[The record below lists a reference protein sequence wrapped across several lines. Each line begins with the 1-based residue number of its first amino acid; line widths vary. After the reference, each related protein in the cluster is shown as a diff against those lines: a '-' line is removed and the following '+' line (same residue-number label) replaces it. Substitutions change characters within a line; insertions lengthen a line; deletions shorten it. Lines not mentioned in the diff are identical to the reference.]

1 MSCFSYLLLLVNSFT
16 NPQHQ
21 NPRHSPQKDPRG
33 NHGLPHDQAFP
44 RRKDPGQE
52 AIFLSPITQTVL
64 RHPCLWLFLM
74 YIPYSFKRWN
84 LIALPMCVRLTASS
98 ESNTAKLMA
107 CPSEIRLWKD
117 WLLCW
122 YLFFSLSH
130 HLSVISH
137 PEGLQLYELPWT

>member
-1 MSCFSYLLLLVNSFT
+1 
-16 NPQHQ
+16 
-21 NPRHSPQKDPRG
+21 
-33 NHGLPHDQAFP
+33 
-44 RRKDPGQE
+44 
-52 AIFLSPITQTVL
+52 
-64 RHPCLWLFLM
+64 M

-137 PEGLQLYELPWT
+137 PEGLQLYELPWTQDSLWRNKGVSLQSTIRELRLPPASRESL